1 MFADAV
7 VQFIER
13 TSLALSGHGRAA
25 PRIEAAGVAAGQ
37 RVATTVD
44 SEAARYYL
52 ERKGLPSYPDQ
63 KLYARIDALQPV
75 SDPLTISR
83 EYLAQMAKAFSPDV
97 AALHLAEH
105 LFGNEINRR
114 FQSALQQQFTRLKAL
129 SAKGSSA
136 PLPTERYLAL
146 FVPGMHYRSFPQ
158 TGADFA
164 KPRQILTQMG
174 LDNALLETAEN
185 GTVEENARLVADDIS
200 KRSRGSAD
208 VILVSASKSGPEI
221 AQALGET
228 LSAHETA
235 HIKAWINI
243 GGLLQ
248 GTYLAD
254 WALRW
259 PKRWFVQLLFAFK
272 GWDLE
277 SGRSLMTARS
287 RERFCRWHIP
297 GHILVINYV
306 GIPLSGHITKR
317 ATNNYLDLRMH
328 GPNDGL
334 SLLSDELV
342 PDAIT
347 IVECGLDHYYISPE
361 MDMKAAALAYTVINQ
376 LDVSSSVQELG

>member
-1 MFADAV
+1 MFTDAV
-7 VQFIER
+7 VQFVER
-13 TSLALSGHGRAA
+13 SSLALSGHNNAV

-37 RVATTVD
+37 KVETTVD

-63 KLYARIDALQPV
+63 KLYVQIDALHPV
-75 SDPLTISR
+75 SDSFAISR
-83 EYLAQMAKAFSPDV
+83 DYLAQVAKAFSPDV

-105 LFGNEINRR
+105 LFRNELNRR

-129 SAKGSSA
+129 NAKGGSA
-136 PLPTERYLAL
+136 PRPTERYLVL
-146 FVPGMHYRSFPQ
+146 FVPGMHYKSFPQ

-174 LDNALLETAEN
+174 LGNALLETDEN
-185 GTVEENARLVADDIS
+185 GTVEGNAQLIAENIR
-200 KRSRGSAD
+200 KRSRGSANI
-208 VILVSASKSGPEI
+208 ILVSASKSGPET
-221 AQALGET
+221 AQALGEV
-228 LSAHETA
+228 LSAHETE

-272 GWDLE
+272 GWDVQ
-277 SGRSLMTARS
+277 SARSITTPRS
-287 RERFCRWHIP
+287 RERFCRSRIP
-297 GHILVINYV
+297 KHILVINYI

-317 ATNNYLDLRMH
+317 AKNNYRALRIH

-334 SLLSDELV
+334 SLLSDEIV

-347 IVECGLDHYYISPE
+347 VVELGLDHYYLSPE
-361 MDMKAAALAYTVINQ
+361 IDMKAAALAYTVINQ
-376 LDVSSSVQELG
+376 LEVSSSVQELG